1 MPHLSDVFSEPSALR
16 VRVPDKW
23 QVPVFVFGISLSKH
37 TQSLYTHTLMHTHT
51 HTQEILSS

>member
-23 QVPVFVFGISLSKH
+23 QVPVFVFGISLSRH
-37 TQSLYTHTLMHTHT
+37 TQSLYTHALMHTHT
-51 HTQEILSS
+51 HTGNFE